1 MDSRHSVAQ
10 LSCLLQKACSR
21 SYNRITALTARCRC
35 WYSRASAL
43 LQRWNCSICRYD
55 SSRSGT
61 VRSHRDAKGAVVT
74 LISVV
79 PGSAS
84 CRMCMRYNMSTPEHR
99 SQGPLLHM
107 QQSAELQHIIQ
118 TRFHLFE
125 AFKSCVAA
133 ADGLLTGGNL
143 RVKHR
148 QAACSRGPTGL
159 LCSSSLLLLC
169 QQPILLMLR
178 VCRWGSSQHG
188 SMLAH
193 MGVSTCLTL
202 PPGCSSCR
210 TLTRLSAPLC
220 DTQYF
225 GRKPEHASYICVLVG
240 DMRQHY
246 QIAAQRDWCAAALA
260 RHHVRLRQRAAERH
274 RLLRRRRCQQLLDR
288 ARHRGTPRCPGRG
301 AQVHVHFAQRCTPP
315 HA

>member
-1 MDSRHSVAQ
+1 MEVPWIAVNQHLDWLIRSVRTVSLSVLDFYVGDRVKEVWCSPPQHSAACGEALAANVQVNGICWIYKHGVDSRHSVAQ

-61 VRSHRDAKGAVVT
+61 VRSHRDAKGVVAT

-193 MGVSTCLTL
+193 MEC
-202 PPGCSSCR
+202 
-210 TLTRLSAPLC
+210 
-220 DTQYF
+220 
-225 GRKPEHASYICVLVG
+225 
-240 DMRQHY
+240 
-246 QIAAQRDWCAAALA
+246 
-260 RHHVRLRQRAAERH
+260 
-274 RLLRRRRCQQLLDR
+274 
-288 ARHRGTPRCPGRG
+288 
-301 AQVHVHFAQRCTPP
+301 P